1 VNDANVKVETQAD
14 PVNENTNGAKPR
26 FDLPLLNFQELLR
39 GFAEQ
44 GAAQTKKNIASMKA
58 TSEEISDILREACSM
73 NARGAVDYGAKV
85 IEISKDNTSATLEFL
100 SRLAETRSLLDI
112 VHLSTARSR
121 EAFEVVSAQNREL
134 WELAQK
140 VAIETTEPIKT
151 GFNRVLHKTV

>member
-1 VNDANVKVETQAD
+1 MNDADVKIETQAD

-26 FDLPLLNFQELLR
+26 FDLPFLNFQELLR
-39 GFAEQ
+39 GFAE

-73 NARGAVDYGAKV
+73 NARGAVDCGAKV

-134 WELAQK
+134 WDLAQK

-151 GFNRVLHKTV
+151 SFNRVLHKTV

>member
-1 VNDANVKVETQAD
+1 MNDADVKVETQAD
-14 PVNENTNGAKPR
+14 AVNENTNGANPR
-26 FDLPLLNFQELLR
+26 FDLPFLNFQELLR
-39 GFAEQ
+39 GFAE

-134 WELAQK
+134 WDLAQK

-151 GFNRVLHKTV
+151 SFNRVLHKTV

>member
-1 VNDANVKVETQAD
+1 
-14 PVNENTNGAKPR
+14 
-26 FDLPLLNFQELLR
+26 
-39 GFAEQ
+39 
-44 GAAQTKKNIASMKA
+44 MKA

-85 IEISKDNTSATLEFL
+85 IEISKDNTRATLEFL

-140 VAIETTEPIKT
+140 VAIETIEPIKT
-151 GFNRVLHKTV
+151 SFNRVFHKTV

>member
-1 VNDANVKVETQAD
+1 VNDADVKVETQAD
-14 PVNENTNGAKPR
+14 AVNENTNGANPR
-26 FDLPLLNFQELLR
+26 FDLPFLNFQELLR
-39 GFAEQ
+39 GFAE
-44 GAAQTKKNIASMKA
+44 GAAQTKKNIASMKT

-73 NARGAVDYGAKV
+73 NTRGAVDYGAKV

-134 WELAQK
+134 WALAQK

-151 GFNRVLHKTV
+151 NFNRVLHKTV